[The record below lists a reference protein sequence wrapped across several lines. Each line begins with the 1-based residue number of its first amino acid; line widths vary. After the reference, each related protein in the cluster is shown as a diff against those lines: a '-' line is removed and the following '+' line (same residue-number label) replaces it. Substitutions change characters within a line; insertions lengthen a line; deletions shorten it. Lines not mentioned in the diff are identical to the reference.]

1 MRVVRTV
8 QGGDAVADTVHTYQ
22 ELIERFGS
30 SLPLLNGLGG
40 AYMIL
45 GRFAEAEKRLIDA
58 IGMVRACV
66 CVCVCACMCRRMCV
80 WAVPWSGTWLYGLCR
95 VARASTC
102 LFLDRVS
109 LTMP

>member
-1 MRVVRTV
+1 M

-66 CVCVCACMCRRMCV
+66 HVCVCE
-80 WAVPWSGTWLYGLCR
+80 GGGLCGCGWVSAYVR
-95 VARASTC
+95 VGCAMEWDVVVRAVSACVCFPRACSSTVC
-102 LFLDRVS
+102 L
-109 LTMP
+109 